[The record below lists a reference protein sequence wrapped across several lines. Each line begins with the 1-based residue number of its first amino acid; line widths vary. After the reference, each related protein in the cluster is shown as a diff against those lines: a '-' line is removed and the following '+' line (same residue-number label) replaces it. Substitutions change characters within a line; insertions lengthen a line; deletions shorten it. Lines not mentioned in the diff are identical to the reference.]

1 MLEGCSLLLFA
12 LMLQPLSALITQ
24 QDNSPAFTLYVF
36 AGLQGSLD
44 LAAILSWGIGMRD
57 YCADNNCLQSGFRTA
72 IAGFLTNIIGTVL
85 ACGLYWRRNSYT
97 EHLEIQQRKWCR
109 VGVLASELLSF
120 LLVLL
125 SLAWPEWIRGSE
137 WSGGLLRCEDCPYQA
152 QRVGWDCFAGV
163 VCDNQGASELCSLF
177 SSLRD
182 SGRTVTPT

>member
-1 MLEGCSLLLFA
+1 VLEGCSLLLFA
-12 LMLQPLSALITQ
+12 LMVQPLCALISL
-24 QDNSPAFTLYVF
+24 QDSGPAFTLYTL

-44 LAAILSWGIGMRD
+44 LAAVLSWRIGMRN
-57 YCADNNCLQSGFRTA
+57 YCANDGCLQSGFRTA
-72 IAGFLTNIIGTVL
+72 IAGFVTNIIATIS
-85 ACGLYWRRNSYT
+85 ACGLYWHRNSYAENIET
-97 EHLEIQQRKWCR
+97 PVRKWSK
-109 VGVLASELLSF
+109 VGVLTSELLSF

-125 SLAWPEWIRGSE
+125 SIGWPEWINGSE

-163 VCDNQGASELCSLF
+163 VCSQQDASELCSLF